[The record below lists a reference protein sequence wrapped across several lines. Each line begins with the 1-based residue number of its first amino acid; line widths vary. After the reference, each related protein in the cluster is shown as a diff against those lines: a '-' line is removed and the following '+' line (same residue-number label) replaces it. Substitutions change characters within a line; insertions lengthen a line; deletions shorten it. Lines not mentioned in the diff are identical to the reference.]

1 MKVPS
6 TGSKAGQSQPLA
18 TCLQGPCGAAASR
31 PVSPPARQSNRPGA
45 QRQRRVTTVVWLA
58 VLLPVLVSW
67 LVVVAAAC
75 VVKLPV
81 LLLRTTQRMVA
92 LAPGA
97 RLPTVQRG
105 VADAVQLPWVVVT
118 ETKVGRFSVLLVA
131 RLTANALAVPAL
143 RSTAV

>member
-1 MKVPS
+1 M
-6 TGSKAGQSQPLA
+6 L
-18 TCLQGPCGAAASR
+18 
-31 PVSPPARQSNRPGA
+31 
-45 QRQRRVTTVVWLA
+45 RQRRVTTVVWLA

-67 LVVVAAAC
+67 PVVVAAAC

-97 RLPTVQRG
+97 RLPRVQRG
-105 VADAVQLPWVVVT
+105 VAEAVQLPWVVVT

-131 RLTANALAVPAL
+131 KLTANALAVPAL